1 MEVGYG
7 EVAEPSRSHFS
18 WHCAVARSA
27 KRSANFHIQFKKTS
41 YDYTVIGFPDRP
53 ELGTES
59 MEESVQR
66 IEPARL
72 VDVPETISD
81 AVAELSA
88 ASATLGN
95 SLHPLT
101 SQTPKGPVS
110 LRFPVDALDILF
122 PRLFPET

>member
-1 MEVGYG
+1 
-7 EVAEPSRSHFS
+7 
-18 WHCAVARSA
+18 
-27 KRSANFHIQFKKTS
+27 
-41 YDYTVIGFPDRP
+41 
-53 ELGTES
+53 